1 MKIKTSNQPPKK
13 TPALKKRPWLTAI
26 KVFFIVFFSVIILA
40 VLAGGAVFVYYAK
53 DAPKLDLS
61 KLESPPSS
69 QYFDSSNTVIA
80 TMGAENRSLFQANN
94 IPIQLVNAVTSIE
107 DHRFFSTR
115 GIDPIRI
122 AGSFVHNLKG
132 DSINGG
138 STLDMQLVKLGMFST
153 DKSDQNLRVK
163 VQEAW
168 LALQLDQKWTKEQ
181 IFTAYVNKV
190 NMANGYYGMGTAA
203 KAYYGKDL
211 TALSIAQIALLA
223 GMPQAPTTY
232 NPYVNQSAAK
242 YRRDLVINA
251 MYNYDKIS
259 AAQKAQALATPIT
272 DGLLPLKHSVSIPAF
287 ADNFLKEAKAQADQL
302 AGVDTANAGV
312 KVYTTLNT
320 STQETLYN
328 VVNTNQY
335 VDFPDKD
342 LQVASTLINV
352 ETGAVVAQIGG
363 RNLPKNVTFGTNG
376 ALRVDRDWGSAM
388 KPLVDYGPA
397 FEDGVYDSTSDT
409 VMDEPT
415 TYPDGTP
422 LNNWDNSYLGAM
434 TVKSALQYSR
444 NIPAVET
451 FVKVGKE
458 NSSNFLKKVGIDL
471 GPLNWA
477 NAISSNTSNPKHGA
491 SSESMAAAYAAF
503 ANDGVYTR
511 PYYVT
516 KIVFPDG
523 REIDYKP
530 SRSRA
535 MKPSTAYI
543 ITNILQGIVKLPL
556 SISVGGNANIPGM
569 TALAGKTGTSNY
581 TDDERTQITNKYGDI
596 SGMVSPDEN
605 FVGYTPQYSMAV
617 WTGYQNRMTPVY
629 GDTILCATKVFS
641 SVMGSLYPDPSSV
654 SDWTAPSNVT
664 VNGSFASINDKG

>member
-1 MKIKTSNQPPKK
+1 MKIKTSNQIPKK

-80 TMGAENRSLFQANN
+80 TMGAENRSLVQANN

-352 ETGAVVAQIGG
+352 ETGAVVAQIGEKSSYKCYFW
-363 RNLPKNVTFGTNG
+363 NK
-376 ALRVDRDWGSAM
+376 WC
-388 KPLVDYGPA
+388 
-397 FEDGVYDSTSDT
+397 TS
-409 VMDEPT
+409 
-415 TYPDGTP
+415 
-422 LNNWDNSYLGAM
+422 
-434 TVKSALQYSR
+434 
-444 NIPAVET
+444 
-451 FVKVGKE
+451 
-458 NSSNFLKKVGIDL
+458 
-471 GPLNWA
+471 
-477 NAISSNTSNPKHGA
+477 
-491 SSESMAAAYAAF
+491 
-503 ANDGVYTR
+503 
-511 PYYVT
+511 
-516 KIVFPDG
+516 
-523 REIDYKP
+523 
-530 SRSRA
+530 SRSG
-535 MKPSTAYI
+535 
-543 ITNILQGIVKLPL
+543 LGICNET
-556 SISVGGNANIPGM
+556 ISR
-569 TALAGKTGTSNY
+569 LW
-581 TDDERTQITNKYGDI
+581 
-596 SGMVSPDEN
+596 SG
-605 FVGYTPQYSMAV
+605 F
-617 WTGYQNRMTPVY
+617 
-629 GDTILCATKVFS
+629 
-641 SVMGSLYPDPSSV
+641 
-654 SDWTAPSNVT
+654 
-664 VNGSFASINDKG
+664 